1 MARLRLL
8 ARSVRRT
15 KSAGTCSARLG
26 APPNR
31 VKSEGNDTLGRCRR
45 NRSSSLAWALKRGAN
60 AGERSRDGA
69 QYAALPD
76 VLRPLVRANF
86 IQARGSRL
94 NLRLRQGLS
103 AEATL
108 FVALMLVVQILLS
121 GLSLGVQAAILGP
134 DAFSHVLCTADGA
147 RSANSQSPDGSP
159 LAHEID
165 CCTFGCSMVGGA
177 VPAAPDD
184 GGALLNNRGVSQTP
198 VLVSAGP
205 AGLAQRTPQNPR
217 APPGGI

>member
-1 MARLRLL
+1 ML
-8 ARSVRRT
+8 AS
-15 KSAGTCSARLG
+15 
-26 APPNR
+26 
-31 VKSEGNDTLGRCRR
+31 
-45 NRSSSLAWALKRGAN
+45 
-60 AGERSRDGA
+60 DGA

-76 VLRPLVRANF
+76 VLHAQVRANF
-86 IQARGSRL
+86 IQARGNRL

-121 GLSLGVQAAILGP
+121 GLSLGAQAATLGP

-147 RSANSQSPDGSP
+147 RSVTSQSPDGSSV
-159 LAHEID
+159 AHEID

-177 VPAAPDD
+177 VPVAPDD
-184 GGALLNNRGVSQTP
+184 GGARINNRGVSKTP

-205 AGLAQRTPQNPR
+205 AALVQRTPQNPR
-217 APPGGI
+217 APPRGI